1 VVEKMD
7 YKEIFEKEFER
18 IINQKIDEVME
29 NYEKTLYEELSTL
42 ALNINSIRAIA
53 ILTHI
58 IDINYKPTNWVYAIY
73 RKLCD
78 AMKEPGMSNIEFSR
92 FMVKWFNCIVIDK
105 KINGKKH
112 RVFVKIPDDN
122 EDAVQDVA
130 KVQDESKM

>member
-1 VVEKMD
+1 VKNPTQKLVKVVEKMD

-78 AMKEPGMSNIEFSR
+78 AMKADRPPLFGEFDR
-92 FMVKWFNCIVIDK
+92 
-105 KINGKKH
+105 
-112 RVFVKIPDDN
+112 
-122 EDAVQDVA
+122 
-130 KVQDESKM
+130 